1 VSQVRDVGAVSAMP
15 FLNTTGGS
23 SVPIVIEGQS
33 TPAPGSEPSALLTVA
48 TPGYFSAMRIPLLEG
63 RTFDAHDDAN
73 RAPVA
78 LISSKFAQ
86 RHWRTGSP
94 VGQRIRLQQQ
104 GNAITAEIIGVV
116 GDVRHDALDRPATLE
131 IFVPH
136 AQLPFTG
143 MTFVARTSGDPNAVL
158 PELKSRIY
166 AAAPGRP
173 VYRTAVVQDLIA
185 TTLNDRRFMLTLVVA
200 FAILAVALAASG
212 VYGVMSLVST
222 QRTKEFG
229 LRLALG
235 AERGEILGMVMRQ
248 GVVLTSTG
256 TAIGLLGALAVG
268 QLLRR
273 FLFGIGP
280 NDVLTLAV
288 VCAALGTVAAIACLL
303 PALRA
308 TRVSPIVALRTE

>member
-1 VSQVRDVGAVSAMP
+1 VTA
-15 FLNTTGGS
+15 
-23 SVPIVIEGQS
+23 
-33 TPAPGSEPSALLTVA
+33 A

-63 RTFDAHDDAN
+63 RPFDAHDGAN
-73 RAPVA
+73 RATVA
-78 LISSKFAQ
+78 LISSGFAQ
-86 RHWRTGSP
+86 HHWRTGSP
-94 VGQRIRLQQQ
+94 VGQRIRLQPQ

-131 IFVPH
+131 IFIPH

-143 MTFVARTSGDPNAVL
+143 MTFVARTSGDPKAVL
-158 PELKSRIY
+158 PELQARIH

-185 TTLNDRRFMLTLVVA
+185 TTLKDRRFMLTLVIA

-222 QRTKEFG
+222 QRTREFG

-235 AERGEILGMVMRQ
+235 AERGEILRMVMQQ

-256 TAIGLLGALAVG
+256 IAVGLLGALAVG
-268 QLLRR
+268 RLLRR

-280 NDVLTLAV
+280 SDVLTLVV
-288 VCAALGTVAAIACLL
+288 VCAGLAAVAAIACLL